1 LGYILKSEVK
11 SMSDTE
17 LLVKEVQ
24 SLPPGCLQEVLDFVG
39 YLRQKYAQDDTG
51 DRQDHAP
58 NAVTLAAMQE
68 VQDMI
73 DGKIPA
79 NRYHSLDEMLDALH
93 S

>member
-1 LGYILKSEVK
+1 
-11 SMSDTE
+11 MSDTE
-17 LLVKEVQ
+17 LLIKEVK
-24 SLPPGCLQEVLDFVG
+24 SLPPGYVREVLDFAG
-39 YLRQKYAQDDTG
+39 YLRQKYAQDTET
-51 DRQDHAP
+51 P

-79 NRYHSLDEMLDALH
+79 KRYHSLENMLEALH